1 MGTSPSPG
9 ACAYHTHS
17 CVGSR
22 VNICVEQEEA
32 VPLRRVLVGV
42 DGLSCGPRS
51 QTAQR
56 RFPLFCFLLFSTFL
70 EHSIH

>member
-1 MGTSPSPG
+1 MEPPLAQEHVPTT
-9 ACAYHTHS
+9 HTHS
-17 CVGSR
+17 RVGRR

-51 QTAQR
+51 
-56 RFPLFCFLLFSTFL
+56 
-70 EHSIH
+70 